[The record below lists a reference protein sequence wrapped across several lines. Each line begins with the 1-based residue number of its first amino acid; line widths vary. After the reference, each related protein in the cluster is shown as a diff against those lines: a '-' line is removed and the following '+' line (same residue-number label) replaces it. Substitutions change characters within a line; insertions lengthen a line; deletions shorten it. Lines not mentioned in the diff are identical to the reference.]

1 MTRSSATSFA
11 LRDLDPAREA
21 DFEWV
26 ALGMHLTLVE
36 VEGEKGR
43 ETYSPAWARTRL
55 REMLDRPRPFNA
67 KVFLAVAADDPGAI
81 AGHTIL
87 RLNTMPGGR
96 VYGLVSTTYIDPSRR
111 RAVLAERLLDRGEAW
126 LLAQGDGAGH
136 LDLVDQHS
144 RLIRLYEKHGYAI
157 TESGP
162 NDGTMMVR
170 LTKTLP
176 AVTS

>member
-1 MTRSSATSFA
+1 MTSPSATSFA

-26 ALGMHLTLVE
+26 ASGMHLTLVE

-43 ETYSPAWARTRL
+43 ETYSLAWARARL
-55 REMLDRPRPFNA
+55 REMLDRPRPFHA

-81 AGHTIL
+81 VGHTIL
-87 RLNTMPGGR
+87 RLDTMPDGR
-96 VYGLVSTTYIDPSRR
+96 VYGLVSTTYVDPAHR
-111 RAVLAERLLDRGEAW
+111 RAGLADRLLDCGEAW
-126 LLAQGDGAGH
+126 LLAQGMTELATWTSATN
-136 LDLVDQHS
+136 V

-162 NDGTMMVR
+162 NDGTTMVR

-176 AVTS
+176 AVIS

>member
-1 MTRSSATSFA
+1 MTRPSATSLS

-26 ALGMHLTLVE
+26 ASGMHLTLVE

-43 ETYSPAWARTRL
+43 ETYSLAWTRARL
-55 REMLDRPRPFNA
+55 REMLDRPRPFHA

-81 AGHTIL
+81 VGHTIL
-87 RLNTMPGGR
+87 RLDTMPDGR
-96 VYGLVSTTYIDPSRR
+96 VYGLVSTTYVDPSHR
-111 RAVLAERLLDRGEAW
+111 RAGIADRLLDRGEAW
-126 LLAQGDGAGH
+126 LLAQGMTELATWTSSTN
-136 LDLVDQHS
+136 L

-162 NDGTMMVR
+162 NDGTTMVR
-170 LTKTLP
+170 LTKALP
-176 AVTS
+176 VTS

>member
-1 MTRSSATSFA
+1 MTRSSVTSFV

-21 DFEWV
+21 DFDWV
-26 ALGMHLTLVE
+26 ALGMHLTLSE

-43 ETYSPAWARTRL
+43 ETYSLSWARTRL
-55 REMLDRPRPFNA
+55 REMLDRPRPFQA
-67 KVFLAVAADDPGAI
+67 QVFLAVGAGDPDVI

-87 RLNTMPGGR
+87 RLNEMPDGR
-96 VYGLVSTTYIDPSRR
+96 VYGLVSTTYVDPAHRR
-111 RAVLAERLLDRGEAW
+111 CSLADRLLDHGEAW
-126 LLAQGDGAGH
+126 LVTQGMTELATWTSATN
-136 LDLVDQHS
+136 V

-170 LTKTLP
+170 LTKALP